1 MQGGAVY
8 TDNYQDDSLYRALEQ
23 QPRRWVWT
31 EILTNIAHGVNAP
44 LRLLHRE
51 GIREARK
58 RAVGIVGEENFRTLV
73 EGECAQAC
81 IDILEN
87 IKDKDIKALD
97 KGLDVMFA
105 SEGCFPNPFLTLIR
119 QDRNWC
125 ILERLKLLNLVLGS
139 YDRSCSE
146 FMLEGCFRQK
156 VVKLGGPLWLVVG
169 PIWRWFDAIPDQ
181 LIDGHDLR
189 DWYDEFNPTVGDTA
203 AKIAVCAAARIVA
216 EEDEIGTIEIKK
228 IPEPG
233 RLAITEARML
243 AVARTRAAIKEI
255 DLEQRSKQ
263 AIKILK
269 HVLNSRAEAGWKSFL
284 GYSANNDIPYAKK
297 QWNRGGAHVWSGLCQ
312 LAIACKMEVGFKRAL
327 KDYEKER
334 GEPAY
339 IKLPALPN
347 SYEKMVGISDPFMML
362 DRESSRLVLHEGKA
376 YSLVCEQSRVYT
388 SKKGQQTLEQPR
400 GVLKKYASPYRGLW
414 ICLIRCALCSVK
426 SVLP

>member
-146 FMLEGCFRQK
+146 FMLAF
-156 VVKLGGPLWLVVG
+156 
-169 PIWRWFDAIPDQ
+169 F
-181 LIDGHDLR
+181 
-189 DWYDEFNPTVGDTA
+189 
-203 AKIAVCAAARIVA
+203 
-216 EEDEIGTIEIKK
+216 
-228 IPEPG
+228 
-233 RLAITEARML
+233 
-243 AVARTRAAIKEI
+243 
-255 DLEQRSKQ
+255 
-263 AIKILK
+263 
-269 HVLNSRAEAGWKSFL
+269 
-284 GYSANNDIPYAKK
+284 
-297 QWNRGGAHVWSGLCQ
+297 
-312 LAIACKMEVGFKRAL
+312 
-327 KDYEKER
+327 
-334 GEPAY
+334 
-339 IKLPALPN
+339 
-347 SYEKMVGISDPFMML
+347 
-362 DRESSRLVLHEGKA
+362 
-376 YSLVCEQSRVYT
+376 
-388 SKKGQQTLEQPR
+388 
-400 GVLKKYASPYRGLW
+400 
-414 ICLIRCALCSVK
+414 
-426 SVLP
+426 